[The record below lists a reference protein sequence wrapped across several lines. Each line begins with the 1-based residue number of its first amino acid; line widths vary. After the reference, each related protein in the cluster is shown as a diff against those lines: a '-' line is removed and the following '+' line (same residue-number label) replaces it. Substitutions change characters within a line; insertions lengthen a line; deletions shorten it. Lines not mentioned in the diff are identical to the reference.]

1 MDLGW
6 GREFQKEGFKIR
18 VCLAFPRN
26 NVEVV
31 AGVECMRG
39 KQYKKSQWKARSP
52 TASWT
57 MIRTSALTANRVGS
71 RGRSDMV

>member
-1 MDLGW
+1 MDMGW
-6 GREFQKEGFKIR
+6 GREFQKEGFTIR
-18 VCLAFPRN
+18 GCLAFPRN

-31 AGVECMRG
+31 AGVECMRR
-39 KQYKKSQWKARSP
+39 KQYKKSRWKARSR